1 MVCLRLIALGHKM
14 IGADKGATQAE
25 GLSAMAQRQQET
37 HRVPV
42 ADDHPME
49 KADLVR
55 FSCELLQ
62 VFETRPTI
70 SQGLWCALRR

>member
-1 MVCLRLIALGHKM
+1 MVCLRLIAPGHKM
-14 IGADKGATQAE
+14 MVAYKGATQAE

-37 HRVPV
+37 HHVPV

-49 KADLVR
+49 TADLVR

-62 VFETRPTI
+62 IFETQPTI
-70 SQGLWCALRR
+70 SQRFWCTLCR